1 MGEMSVTEQ
10 RYKAVLAIIGD
21 GRTVSEV
28 ASDLGVCLQTIIAG
42 RQAISATAWR
52 ASATGRLDRR
62 TERIKRLLRRGRS
75 VKSSWTRARGI
86 ATSLDRRNCPRPAGL
101 QVSLGNIRSRA

>member
-1 MGEMSVTEQ
+1 MSVAEQ
-10 RYKAVLAIIGD
+10 RYKAVLAVIGD

-42 RQAISATAWR
+42 WPAISATAWR

-75 VKSSWTRARGI
+75 VKSSWTPAIGI
-86 ATSLDRRNCPRPAGL
+86 GTSLDQRDCPRPAGR
-101 QVSLGNIRSRA
+101 QVSLRNIRSRAC